1 VQYTISDITGILQAD
16 TRLVKDNII
25 SHLLLDSRKII
36 VPAHSLF
43 FALGGI
49 RRDGHDF
56 IPALYRN
63 GVRSFVI
70 SEEMDY
76 SAYPEANFLKV
87 KDPLQALQQ
96 LAAFHRRRFQIPV
109 IGITGSN
116 GKTIVK
122 EWLYQLLHPEHTIV
136 RSPRS
141 YNSQIGVPLSIW
153 QMNEKHTLAIFEAG
167 ISRPG
172 EMEKLEQMIRPTIGV
187 FTNIGDAHS
196 EGFTS
201 REAKE
206 KEKRIL
212 FREATEVPVLQ
223 VQSVTRTSESTS
235 IKATDPRQ
243 SGQSIHIEIPFI
255 DEASVANAVTCW
267 SVLLFLGYSHELIY
281 QRMKG
286 LSPVDMRLELKK
298 GIHHCMVINDSYS
311 ADLSSLEIAL
321 NFLVKQS
328 PGLKRTVI
336 LSDFLQSAV
345 PDEQLYEQV
354 AAALQKHEVSRLI
367 AIGERISAALSKQ
380 LFPFSIEFYPDTAAF
395 LKKFRS
401 SAFKEEAILVK
412 GARLFQFEQIVQ
424 LLEQKVHQTVM
435 EINLNSIVHNLKAFQ
450 ARLLP
455 TTKVMAMVKAF
466 AYGSGG
472 SEIAGILQY
481 QHVDYLGVAYADEGV
496 DLRRAG
502 IQLPVMVMN
511 PEESA
516 FDSIIEHHLEPELY
530 SFDMMKAFDLFL
542 QKEGLT
548 QYPVHIEVETGM
560 NRLGFSVEEIKELGA
575 YIAETASFKVQ
586 TVFSHLAASEEPGQD
601 EFTFQQ
607 FSLFQQAV
615 KELKASLGYSFI
627 AHIANS
633 AAAIRHPA
641 LQLDMVRLGI
651 GLYGVDSAGTTK
663 MDLQTVA
670 TLKSTIAQLKWLKPG
685 DSVSYNRKG
694 KVAKAS
700 RIATIRLGYADGY
713 PRRLGNGKGNVL
725 INGKLAPVI
734 GTVCMDM
741 FMADVTEI
749 PGVSQGDEVII
760 FGKELPV
767 TELAR
772 WAETI
777 PYEILTGVSQRVKRV
792 YFEE

>member
-1 VQYTISDITGILQAD
+1 
-16 TRLVKDNII
+16 
-25 SHLLLDSRKII
+25 
-36 VPAHSLF
+36 
-43 FALGGI
+43 
-49 RRDGHDF
+49 
-56 IPALYRN
+56 
-63 GVRSFVI
+63 
-70 SEEMDY
+70 
-76 SAYPEANFLKV
+76 
-87 KDPLQALQQ
+87 
-96 LAAFHRRRFQIPV
+96 
-109 IGITGSN
+109 
-116 GKTIVK
+116 
-122 EWLYQLLHPEHTIV
+122 
-136 RSPRS
+136 
-141 YNSQIGVPLSIW
+141 
-153 QMNEKHTLAIFEAG
+153 
-167 ISRPG
+167 
-172 EMEKLEQMIRPTIGV
+172 
-187 FTNIGDAHS
+187 
-196 EGFTS
+196 
-201 REAKE
+201 
-206 KEKRIL
+206 
-212 FREATEVPVLQ
+212 
-223 VQSVTRTSESTS
+223 
-235 IKATDPRQ
+235 
-243 SGQSIHIEIPFI
+243 
-255 DEASVANAVTCW
+255 
-267 SVLLFLGYSHELIY
+267 
-281 QRMKG
+281 
-286 LSPVDMRLELKK
+286 
-298 GIHHCMVINDSYS
+298 
-311 ADLSSLEIAL
+311 
-321 NFLVKQS
+321 
-328 PGLKRTVI
+328 
-336 LSDFLQSAV
+336 
-345 PDEQLYEQV
+345 
-354 AAALQKHEVSRLI
+354 
-367 AIGERISAALSKQ
+367 
-380 LFPFSIEFYPDTAAF
+380 
-395 LKKFRS
+395 
-401 SAFKEEAILVK
+401 
-412 GARLFQFEQIVQ
+412 
-424 LLEQKVHQTVM
+424 
-435 EINLNSIVHNLKAFQ
+435 
-450 ARLLP
+450 
-455 TTKVMAMVKAF
+455 
-466 AYGSGG
+466 
-472 SEIAGILQY
+472 
-481 QHVDYLGVAYADEGV
+481 V